1 MLNNILNLE
10 GVSVL
15 NKKQQKIVNGGKAGT
30 CAAIVTN
37 DQGVSAIIY
46 DVSKADALQ
55 AAGWGASQGYS
66 NNWCCDSCGSAS
78 WMQGIN

>member
-30 CAAIVTN
+30 CAAQVTKADGTQMIIV
-37 DQGVSAIIY
+37 
-46 DVSKADALQ
+46 DVSMEDAQ
-55 AAGWGASQGYS
+55 IAAGLGASQGLS

-78 WMQGIN
+78 WLQGIK